1 MEEVLRHYEKT
12 APDRRRLILARRIV
26 ESKWEL
32 EEIVTRGE
40 DAVIFIVLDV
50 GWFSYFSESYLAVP
64 NLSLR
69 LLTRMFL
76 RSGLYSTHW

>member
-1 MEEVLRHYEKT
+1 MITMEEVLRHYEKT

-40 DAVIFIVLDV
+40 DTVIFIVLDGSHISRV
-50 GWFSYFSESYLAVP
+50 LK
-64 NLSLR
+64 LILI
-69 LLTRMFL
+69 
-76 RSGLYSTHW
+76 

>member
-1 MEEVLRHYEKT
+1 MEEIVRHYERT

-50 GWFSYFSESYLAVP
+50 GWFSYFSHFSYHAVP
-64 NLSLR
+64 YLSLC
-69 LLTRMFL
+69 L
-76 RSGLYSTHW
+76 

>member
-1 MEEVLRHYEKT
+1 MEEIVRHYERT

-40 DAVIFIVLDV
+40 DIVIFVVLDGSHISRV
-50 GWFSYFSESYLAVP
+50 LK
-64 NLSLR
+64 LILI
-69 LLTRMFL
+69 
-76 RSGLYSTHW
+76 

>member
-1 MEEVLRHYEKT
+1 MEEILRHYEKT

-40 DAVIFIVLDV
+40 DAVIFIVLVLDGSHISRV
-50 GWFSYFSESYLAVP
+50 LYGESYLAVP
-64 NLSLR
+64 YLSLC
-69 LLTRMFL
+69 L
-76 RSGLYSTHW
+76 